1 MKKLNQYIYQKR
13 VKKHLA
19 EHPRE
24 KRFVNYDNAKSVI
37 LLFES
42 DYTERNPFIKRV
54 MEQFKAEGKKVCA
67 WGFLDKKEVTSPIL
81 PDYRVLNK
89 KMCDWSG
96 RPKEA
101 FLRELADNE
110 YDLLIDLTVNRFLPM
125 QYITLYANAACKAG
139 VHKGDDNLLD
149 FQLQLPES
157 EPETSDANDT
167 ETADETAEEQLIDGH
182 FIFNQLI
189 FYLKTI
195 QTND

>member
-1 MKKLNQYIYQKR
+1 MKELNQYIFKKR
-13 VKKHLA
+13 IKKHLA
-19 EHPRE
+19 ESSRE

-81 PDYRVLNK
+81 PDYRILNK
-89 KMCDWSG
+89 KMCDWTG
-96 RPKEA
+96 RPKES
-101 FLRELADNE
+101 FLRELAENE
-110 YDLLIDLTVNRFLPM
+110 YDLLIDLTVSRFLPM
-125 QYITLYANAACKAG
+125 QYITLYANASCKAG
-139 VHKGDDNLLD
+139 VQKNEDNLLD
-149 FQLQLPES
+149 FQLQLPERES
-157 EPETSDANDT
+157 KTGETAEA
-167 ETADETAEEQLIDGH
+167 ETADETEEEQLIDGH